1 MRCRFKE
8 HDLVVLTEDLP
19 AEGLKAGD
27 VGTIVMVHTI
37 PGYELEVTT
46 LDGKTIAV
54 VSVFPHQVRPIGKR
68 EVAQARALEVA

>member
-1 MRCRFKE
+1 MIKE
-8 HDLVVLTEDLP
+8 HDLVVLTEDIP

-27 VGTIVMVHTI
+27 VGTVVLVHSR
-37 PGYELEVTT
+37 PGFEVEVAT

-54 VSVFPHQVRPIGKR
+54 VSVFPHQVRAVGKR

>member
-1 MRCRFKE
+1 MIKE

-27 VGTIVMVHTI
+27 VGTVVMVHEM
-37 PGYELEVTT
+37 PGYEVEVAT
-46 LDGKTIAV
+46 LDGRTIAI

-68 EVAQARALEVA
+68 EVAQARELAVA